1 MKRRLIYVFGE
12 RLNNKPVNVFK
23 KLKTEGK
30 MQIKVLG
37 AGGNIGNSGILIKD
51 DSTSLLLDYGLNPG
65 KNIVHPLHV
74 RPKDVTALITTHAH
88 LDHIGYEPYLYIDG
102 NIPHYATKVTIE
114 LTELLLYDLLNI
126 SGDKL
131 PFTQQEVKKLVRMS
145 KAINYNETFNIN
157 NLELEFLNAGHIPGS
172 SMVYIKGN
180 KKVLYTG
187 DVNHIQTK
195 LLEPASYDLPEVDY
209 FVSECTYAMQDH
221 PERDQEE
228 KRLIEFSNEIIENG
242 GTVLIPAF
250 AVGRA
255 QELAEIF
262 YSYGFKHEVYMDGMA
277 LTVNDILLNNPQ
289 FLRDPEF
296 LRKALGRINYV
307 NGWEDRRKIVKE
319 PAAIISPAGML
330 MGGASVF
337 YSKKISKNPNN
348 GIAIVAYQV
357 EGTPGRSLVEDGTL
371 NFNGNHYSVNAK
383 VSKFDLSSHS
393 GRSQLLNMFKSLK
406 GSPKIILVHGEQESC
421 EAFALELNSMGLNA
435 TCARTGEIIE

>member
-1 MKRRLIYVFGE
+1 
-12 RLNNKPVNVFK
+12 
-23 KLKTEGK
+23 

-37 AGGNIGNSGILIKD
+37 AGGNIGNSGILIKE
-51 DSTSLLLDYGLNPG
+51 DSTNILLDYGLNPG
-65 KNIVHPLHV
+65 KSMVHPLHV
-74 RPKDVTALITTHAH
+74 RPKDITALITSHAH

-102 NIPHYATKVTIE
+102 NIPHFATKVTIE

-131 PFTQQEVKKLVRMS
+131 PFTQQEVKKLIKMS
-145 KAINYNETFNIN
+145 RSINYNEQFNIN
-157 NLELEFLNAGHIPGS
+157 GLEIEFFNAGHIPGS

-180 KKVLYTG
+180 NKKVLYTG
-187 DVNHIQTK
+187 DINHIETR

-209 FVSECTYAMQDH
+209 FISECTYAMQDH
-221 PERDQEE
+221 PERNQEE
-228 KRLIEFSNEIIENG
+228 RKLIDFANEIIEDG

-262 YSYGFKHEVYMDGMA
+262 YTYSFKHDIYMDGMA
-277 LTVNDILLNNPQ
+277 LKVNDILLNNPQ
-289 FLRDPEF
+289 FLKDPEF

-307 NGWEDRRKIVKE
+307 NTWEERRKIAKE
-319 PAAIISPAGML
+319 PVAIISPAGML

-337 YSKKISKNPNN
+337 YSKKISKNPKN

-357 EGTPGRSLVEDGTL
+357 EGTPGRSLVEDGAL

-383 VSKFDLSSHS
+383 IGKFDLSSHS
-393 GRSQLLNMFKSLK
+393 GRSQLLKMFKSLK
-406 GSPKIILVHGEQESC
+406 GSPKIILVHGEQENC

-435 TCARTGEIIE
+435 ICARMGEIIE